1 MKKIIQALLLTAAIL
16 AFAGWGKAE
25 PNTGNQHTLRATET
39 SATKS
44 TAEAETDGKAGE
56 NEPEVPTEK
65 EEIGETPTEDLPD
78 TTAAPIETTTPPAP
92 QEPKEPAPVERE
104 PPTTEPPK
112 TEPVVTEPPKQT
124 DPPAEP
130 PKQTEPPTE
139 PSNPPRT
146 EPPTEPPVAT
156 EPPRPTPPPATQ
168 QPTEPPAVEEP
179 TAPAFD
185 IGYWVSYAQSY
196 AQSVGLRLESSAV
209 DCWDNPITAGAHS
222 IYLERDLQGMLNR
235 YARDEDITD
244 VWIWAESIGNGEYN
258 IYIGYA

>member
-25 PNTGNQHTLRATET
+25 PNTGNQHTLRA
-39 SATKS
+39 SATRS
-44 TAEAETDGKAGE
+44 TVEAETDGKAGE
-56 NEPEVPTEK
+56 NESEVPTEK

-78 TTAAPIETTTPPAP
+78 TTAAPIETTSPPAPQEP

-104 PPTTEPPK
+104 PPKTEPPV
-112 TEPVVTEPPKQT
+112 TEPPTTDPPMTAPVVTEPPKQT
-124 DPPAEP
+124 DPPAES
-130 PKQTEPPTE
+130 PKQ
-139 PSNPPRT
+139 T

-156 EPPRPTPPPATQ
+156 EPPQPTPPPATQ

-185 IGYWVSYAQSY
+185 IGYWISYAQSY